1 MAKRIAKVATVASK
15 FKEAPSLTDIQQR
28 FFDCRGILSSFYLT
42 PSPPFRTIVDLR
54 LCTALS
60 GSVTALEEL
69 HGEMANAYTKGVVE
83 GYTTQTLSSNLE
95 GLNFM
100 MIPVLVP

>member
-1 MAKRIAKVATVASK
+1 MAKRIAKVANVTAK

-28 FFDCRGILSSFYLT
+28 FFACKGILIFDLT
-42 PSPPFRTIVDLR
+42 PSPPFHTIINLR

-83 GYTTQTLSSNLE
+83 GYTTQTLSGNLE
-95 GLNFM
+95 AVKFM
-100 MIPVLVP
+100 MIQVLVQ